1 MKLNSYWLIYVL
13 TALLFILNN
22 NAVAISSE
30 NENLVDPM
38 VPKLLN
44 EKKTDIKQKAESIVA
59 EAEQFNLTA
68 IGHSDYAIC
77 CIINGNIL
85 SIDDTIDAYTI
96 QDIQKDTVILIN
108 KEEKIKILTI
118 D

>member
-44 EKKTDIKQKAESIVA
+44 EKKQT
-59 EAEQFNLTA
+59 
-68 IGHSDYAIC
+68 
-77 CIINGNIL
+77 
-85 SIDDTIDAYTI
+85 
-96 QDIQKDTVILIN
+96 
-108 KEEKIKILTI
+108 
-118 D
+118 